1 MVVLPSV
8 PRRALRAAAIAVCG
22 AVALAG
28 CGAAHT
34 MPVPKAVGG
43 GNNASAGDVLIRNVF
58 ILGPTPGQVLPRGGS
73 AALFASFV
81 NDGTAP
87 DRLVRVSA
95 PGTAGSASI
104 QGDGIDLPSRR
115 LVPGGPTP
123 HIMLEK
129 LTKPLH
135 GNETVKIALTFRDA
149 GTVTMSAQVMTR
161 TGPYAT
167 FAPSPS
173 PTSGT
178 PTPSRTPKQG

>member
-1 MVVLPSV
+1 MVVVPSV
-8 PRRALRAAAIAVCG
+8 PRRARRAAAIAVCG

-28 CGAAHT
+28 CGSAQSL
-34 MPVPKAVGG
+34 PVPKAVGAG
-43 GNNASAGDVLIRNVF
+43 SHASARDVLIRNVF
-58 ILGPTPGQVLPRGGS
+58 ILGPAPGQVLPRGGS

-81 NDGTAP
+81 NDATAP

-104 QGDGIDLPSRR
+104 QGGGIDLPSRR
-115 LVPGGPTP
+115 LVPRGPAP

-129 LTKPLH
+129 LAKPLR
-135 GNETVKIALTFRDA
+135 GNETVRVALTFRDA

-178 PTPSRTPKQG
+178 PAASRTPKQG